1 MASELRD
8 LPRYSVPPQ
17 VPPIV
22 ALVLIVVLDLVAPV
36 DFLPQ
41 AVSLAAGIPLLIG
54 GLGLWGWGVASL
66 MKLGESTDPSKPTGR
81 LLTGGA
87 LRVSRN
93 PIYTGGTIALLG
105 LALLLD
111 TATGIAVAVLLGL
124 GAHNLVRAEERYL
137 EAKFGDGYRDYRSR
151 VRRWI

>member
-1 MASELRD
+1 MTSAVRD
-8 LPRYSVPPQ
+8 LPAYSVPPP

-22 ALVLIVVLDLVAPV
+22 ALVLIIILELTVPV

-41 AVSLAAGIPLLIG
+41 ALSLAVGIPLLVG
-54 GLGLWGWGVASL
+54 GLGLWGWGIASL
-66 MKLGESTDPSKPTGR
+66 LKLGESPDPFKPTGQ

-87 LRVSRN
+87 LRISRN
-93 PIYTGGTIALLG
+93 PIYAGGTIGLFG

-111 TATGIAVAVLLGL
+111 TATGAAVAVVLAVV
-124 GAHNLVRAEERYL
+124 AHNLALAEERYL
-137 EAKFGDGYRDYRSR
+137 EAKFGGEYREYRSR

>member
-1 MASELRD
+1 MASEKRD
-8 LPRYSVPPQ
+8 LPRYSVPPP

-41 AVSLAAGIPLLIG
+41 AVSLAVGIPVLIG
-54 GLGLWGWGVASL
+54 GVALWAWGIASL
-66 MKLGESTDPSKPTGR
+66 MKLGESPDPSKPTGR

-87 LRVSRN
+87 LSVSRN

-111 TATGIAVAVLLGL
+111 TATGVAVVILLAL
-124 GAHNLVRAEERYL
+124 GAHNLVRAEEQYL
-137 EAKFGDGYRDYRSR
+137 DAKFGDEYREYRSR
-151 VRRWI
+151 VGRWI

>member
-1 MASELRD
+1 MASEARD
-8 LPRYSVPPQ
+8 LPKYSVPPPI
-17 VPPIV
+17 PPVV
-22 ALVLIVVLDLVAPV
+22 ALVAIVVLDLVAPL

-41 AVSLAAGIPLLIG
+41 GVSLGVGIPVLVAG
-54 GLGLWGWGVASL
+54 FAFWGWGIASL
-66 MKLGESTDPSKPTGR
+66 RKHGETPDPSKPTGR

-87 LRVSRN
+87 LAVSRN

-111 TATGIAVAVLLGL
+111 TATGVAVVVLLAL
-124 GAHNLVRAEERYL
+124 GAYNLVLAEERYL
-137 EAKFGDGYRDYRSR
+137 EAKFGDEYREYRSR

>member
-1 MASELRD
+1 MT
-8 LPRYSVPPQ
+8 
-17 VPPIV
+17 
-22 ALVLIVVLDLVAPV
+22 
-36 DFLPQ
+36 
-41 AVSLAAGIPLLIG
+41 
-54 GLGLWGWGVASL
+54 
-66 MKLGESTDPSKPTGR
+66 LGESPDPSKPTGR
-81 LLTGGA
+81 LLTDGA

-137 EAKFGDGYRDYRSR
+137 EAKFGDEYRDYRSR